1 MTALRLAAL
10 SAALSLVM
18 FSAAAQSPPPGP
30 PSSILAPEPRPRDPG
45 TLAKDRAAAQQRKG
59 DAPAADSSRPEP
71 PQAPECAWIG
81 QRIVHLL
88 ARDDAVA
95 ANDFMPFYL
104 RFGCPEERVG
114 KAFGCI
120 VRSGDGA
127 LQEMMAERVAKCWAD
142 PSIELPKA
150 SPAEAQPP
158 APAQPPATPTAPAQP
173 PAQPQPPQAQP
184 PQTQPPQAQP
194 PQAQPPAAGSKPEAK

>member
-10 SAALSLVM
+10 SAALVLVTLP
-18 FSAAAQSPPPGP
+18 AAAQSPPPGSP
-30 PSSILAPEPRPRDPG
+30 PPILAPEPRPRDPS

-59 DAPAADSSRPEP
+59 DLPPADASRPEP
-71 PQAPECAWIG
+71 PQVPECAWIG

-127 LQEMMAERVAKCWAD
+127 LQDMMAERVAKCWAD
-142 PSIELPKA
+142 PSIQLPKA
-150 SPAEAQPP
+150 RPAEAEAP
-158 APAQPPATPTAPAQP
+158 APAQPAAPAQP
-173 PAQPQPPQAQP
+173 SAPA
-184 PQTQPPQAQP
+184 QPPQAQP
-194 PQAQPPAAGSKPEAK
+194 PQAQPPAGGGSPPGSSKPDGK

>member
-1 MTALRLAAL
+1 MTALRLAVL

-18 FSAAAQSPPPGP
+18 FPAAAQSTPHDP
-30 PSSILAPEPRPRDPG
+30 PSPILAPEPRPRDPA

-59 DAPAADSSRPEP
+59 DVPAADASRPEP

-104 RFGCPEERVG
+104 RFGCPEERIG

-120 VRSGDGA
+120 VRSGDGT

-150 SPAEAQPP
+150 SPAAAQPP
-158 APAQPPATPTAPAQP
+158 APAQPPPTPPAPA
-173 PAQPQPPQAQP
+173 QPPQAQP
-184 PQTQPPQAQP
+184 QPPQAQP
-194 PQAQPPAAGSKPEAK
+194 PQAQPPAPGSKPQAQ

>member
-10 SAALSLVM
+10 GAAFLMVILP
-18 FSAAAQSPPPGP
+18 AAAQSPPPGP
-30 PSSILAPEPRPRDPG
+30 SSPVLAPEPKPRDPG

-59 DAPAADSSRPEP
+59 DLPAADSSRPEP

-120 VRSGDGA
+120 VRSGDGTV
-127 LQEMMAERVAKCWAD
+127 QEMMAERVAKCWAD
-142 PSIELPKA
+142 PNIELPKT
-150 SPAEAQPP
+150 SPAKSQQPA
-158 APAQPPATPTAPAQP
+158 APAEPP
-173 PAQPQPPQAQP
+173 PAQPQPSTGGGETP
-184 PQTQPPQAQP
+184 PG
-194 PQAQPPAAGSKPEAK
+194 GSKTEGK